1 MEVDQ
6 ILGRI
11 ERVAIL
17 RITLDRIR
25 HSNHAHAR
33 RPRLHK
39 SQAEGGRCKGEE
51 KPGTQ
56 HPQGRRRWSRG
67 PERSRGRACA
77 RPPHPCELVIVWLT
91 GFDECHRAPAGTGA
105 VTPFSVALA
114 RAMLQLFATSAT
126 PTALDGDAW
135 QGVPSSAAGSRLVRL
150 GQPNFVDSARELFHE
165 HLDEFLPLCITI
177 AALEPLQTPLE
188 MRA

>member
-56 HPQGRRRWSRG
+56 HPHKVAEAASSRG
-67 PERSRGRACA
+67 ADTHTR
-77 RPPHPCELVIVWLT
+77 V
-91 GFDECHRAPAGTGA
+91 A
-105 VTPFSVALA
+105 VNGHGGA
-114 RAMLQLFATSAT
+114 RARLRVGHRVANALF
-126 PTALDGDAW
+126 
-135 QGVPSSAAGSRLVRL
+135 
-150 GQPNFVDSARELFHE
+150 
-165 HLDEFLPLCITI
+165 
-177 AALEPLQTPLE
+177 
-188 MRA
+188 